1 MAKPDIKLVTP
12 QRSAER
18 SELAA
23 AIEHVSAAD
32 NSVEAVRAAVGR
44 ANEMVSAAS
53 ERLEEARVEVANA
66 KEAQTARLVA
76 SASSGEA
83 LAPDT
88 TLRAARMREIEAADD
103 LDAARDAL
111 GLVEQR
117 LDDPEL
123 DQRRAKERLERA
135 REAVF
140 VGEVDRLIEEAR
152 EAQAKVA
159 EKRAVLQAI
168 AANVDAFRQLAA
180 RNKIQSFFLDTSFA
194 LQHNYDAWKS
204 HPAAKPW
211 LDVRDALSRDADAEL
226 PTS

>member
-83 LAPDT
+83 LKPDT
-88 TLRAARMREIEAADD
+88 TLRSARMREIEAADD

-111 GLVEQR
+111 ALVEAR
-117 LDDPEL
+117 LDDPET
-123 DQRRAKERLERA
+123 DHRRAKERVGRA
-135 REAVF
+135 VEAVF

-159 EKRAVLQAI
+159 EKRAVLQCI

-180 RNKIQSFFLDTSFA
+180 RNKIQSFFMDTSFS

-211 LDVRDALSRDADAEL
+211 LDARDALSRDADAEL
-226 PTS
+226 PR